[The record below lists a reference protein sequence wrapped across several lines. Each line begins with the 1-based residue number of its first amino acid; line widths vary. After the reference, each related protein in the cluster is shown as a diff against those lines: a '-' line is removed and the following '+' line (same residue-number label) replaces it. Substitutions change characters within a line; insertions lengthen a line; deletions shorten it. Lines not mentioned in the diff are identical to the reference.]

1 MHAVSGTTVGMFTL
15 IGVERLNFRY
25 FSASANFYVQTTLFP
40 MSKSDLKDRSDGD
53 LIQLY
58 VQRRNESDA
67 ALRVLIER
75 HNQKMFDR
83 FLSKVHDKTIAS
95 DLVQELWTKVAA
107 NLHRY
112 KDEGKFEHYLS
123 KLHSNVRI
131 DFYRKSG
138 RDKDVFVD
146 NQAARTTSDLAN
158 GDNEF
163 YADNY
168 EDPGQ
173 DAEQQVSNDA
183 LAKYLSEVLIPA
195 LPIEQRA
202 AWLLRHESE
211 YWEPARRFEWCH
223 LAKLNNLTEEQTA
236 AIFDSARHKLMT
248 TATTGNHSA
257 LEEIELLVFLVWT
270 QAQRLDKSQK
280 FTWDYFAEILG
291 QPVNTMKTRYR
302 TAQKSLQKSLAEY
315 MQS

>member
-1 MHAVSGTTVGMFTL
+1 LAWAPLSPMTYSNLKDSSDSEL
-15 IGVERLNFRY
+15 IQR
-25 FSASANFYVQTTLFP
+25 YVQH
-40 MSKSDLKDRSDGD
+40 RSD
-53 LIQLY
+53 
-58 VQRRNESDA
+58 SDS

-75 HNQKMFDR
+75 HNQQMFDR
-83 FLSKVHDKTIAS
+83 FLAKVHDKAIAA

-138 RDKDVFVD
+138 REKELFVD
-146 NQAARTTSDLAN
+146 NQRGGKSDGFAEKAEQYYT
-158 GDNEF
+158 DS
-163 YADNY
+163 YQ
-168 EDPGQ
+168 DPAQ
-173 DAEQQVSNDA
+173 DAEQYVGNDA
-183 LAKYLSEVLIPA
+183 LAKYLTNVLIPA

-211 YWEPARRFEWCH
+211 YWEPARRLEWRH
-223 LAKLNNLTEEQTA
+223 LAELNNLTEAQTA
-236 AIFDSARHKLMT
+236 AIFESARKKLMT
-248 TATTGNHSA
+248 SSATGKDSV

-270 QAQRLDKSQK
+270 QAQRLDKAQK
-280 FTWDYFAEILG
+280 FTWTYFADLLG

-302 TAQKSLQKSLAEY
+302 TAQKSLQKSLNEY
-315 MQS
+315 MQC

>member
-1 MHAVSGTTVGMFTL
+1 MTNSNL
-15 IGVERLNFRY
+15 KE
-25 FSASANFYVQTTLFP
+25 S
-40 MSKSDLKDRSDGD
+40 SDAE

-58 VQRRNESDA
+58 VAHRSESDA

-75 HNQKMFDR
+75 HNQQMFDR
-83 FLSKVHDKTIAS
+83 YMAKVHDKTIAS

-123 KLHSNVRI
+123 RLHSNVRI

-138 RDKDVFVD
+138 KDKALFVD
-146 NQAARTTSDLAN
+146 NQGGHTTDDFAES
-158 GDNEF
+158 DNE
-163 YADNY
+163 YYTDNH
-168 EDPGQ
+168 EDPAQ
-173 DAEQQVSNDA
+173 NAEEQVSNDA
-183 LAKYLSEVLIPA
+183 LAEYLSGVLIPA
-195 LPIEQRA
+195 LPVEQRA

-211 YWEPARRFEWCH
+211 YWEPARRFEWRH
-223 LAKLNNLTEEQTA
+223 LAELNNLTEEQTA
-236 AIFDSARHKLMT
+236 AIFESARHKLMT
-248 TATTGNHSA
+248 TTTNGSKGT

-270 QAQRLDKSQK
+270 QAQRLDKAQK
-280 FTWDYFAEILG
+280 FTWDYFAELLG

-302 TAQKSLQKSLAEY
+302 TAQKSLQQSLTEY

>member
-1 MHAVSGTTVGMFTL
+1 MTKA
-15 IGVERLNFRY
+15 
-25 FSASANFYVQTTLFP
+25 
-40 MSKSDLKDRSDGD
+40 DLKESTDGE

-58 VQRRNESDA
+58 VQHRSESDA
-67 ALRVLIER
+67 ALRALIER
-75 HNQKMFDR
+75 HNQQMFDR
-83 FLSKVHDKTIAS
+83 FLAKVHDKTIAS

-138 RDKDVFVD
+138 RDRDIFVD
-146 NQAARTTSDLAN
+146 NQAARSTSDFAES
-158 GDNEF
+158 DDE
-163 YADNY
+163 YYSDNY

-173 DAEQQVSNDA
+173 NAEEQVSNDA
-183 LAKYLSEVLIPA
+183 MAEYLSQVLIPA
-195 LPIEQRA
+195 LPVEQRA

-211 YWEPARRFEWCH
+211 YWEPDTRFEWRH
-223 LAKLNNLTEEQTA
+223 LAELNNLSEPETA
-236 AIFDSARHKLMT
+236 AIFESARHKLMT
-248 TATTGNHSA
+248 ATSTGNNNT

-270 QAQRLDKSQK
+270 QAQRQDKSQK
-280 FTWDYFAEILG
+280 FTWDYFAELVG

-302 TAQKSLQKSLAEY
+302 TAQKSLQKSQTCFRRGAI
-315 MQS
+315 

>member
-1 MHAVSGTTVGMFTL
+1 MTKT
-15 IGVERLNFRY
+15 
-25 FSASANFYVQTTLFP
+25 
-40 MSKSDLKDRSDGD
+40 DLKNSSDGE

-58 VQRRNESDA
+58 VQHRGESDA

-75 HNQKMFDR
+75 HNQQMFDR
-83 FLSKVHDKTIAS
+83 FLAKVHDKTIAS

-107 NLHRY
+107 SLPRY

-123 KLHSNVRI
+123 RLHSNVRI

-138 RDKDVFVD
+138 REKDVFVD
-146 NQAARTTSDLAN
+146 NQAMRSSSDFTES
-158 GDNEF
+158 DND
-163 YADNY
+163 YYTDNY

-173 DAEQQVSNDA
+173 NAEEQVSNDA

-195 LPIEQRA
+195 LPVEQRA

-211 YWEPARRFEWCH
+211 YWEPGRRFEWRH
-223 LAKLNNLTEEQTA
+223 LAELNNLTEQETA
-236 AIFDSARHKLMT
+236 AIFEAARYKLMT
-248 TATTGNHSA
+248 AVKSSADNA
-257 LEEIELLVFLVWT
+257 LEEIEVLVFLVWT

-280 FTWDYFAEILG
+280 FTWDYFAELLD

-302 TAQKSLQKSLAEY
+302 TAQKSLQKSLTEY
-315 MQS
+315 MQG

>member
-1 MHAVSGTTVGMFTL
+1 MTDS
-15 IGVERLNFRY
+15 N
-25 FSASANFYVQTTLFP
+25 
-40 MSKSDLKDRSDGD
+40 LKDRSDAE

-58 VQRRNESDA
+58 VQRRGESDG
-67 ALRVLIER
+67 ALRALIER
-75 HNQKMFDR
+75 HNQQMFDR
-83 FLSKVHDKTIAS
+83 FLAKVHDKTIAA

-107 NLHRY
+107 SLHRY

-146 NQAARTTSDLAN
+146 NKSVGAN
-158 GDNEF
+158 DDFTEGDNDY
-163 YADNY
+163 YANNL

-173 DAEQQVSNDA
+173 NTEEQVSNDA
-183 LAKYLSEVLIPA
+183 LAEYLSGVLIPA

-211 YWEPARRFEWCH
+211 YWEATQRFEWHH
-223 LAKLNNLTEEQTA
+223 LAELNNLTEHETA
-236 AIFDSARHKLMT
+236 MLFESARHKLMT
-248 TATTGNHSA
+248 ATSVGSGA
-257 LEEIELLVFLVWT
+257 LDELEILVFLVWT

-280 FTWDYFAEILG
+280 FTWDYFAQLLG

-302 TAQKSLQKSLAEY
+302 TAQMSLQKSLTEY

>member
-1 MHAVSGTTVGMFTL
+1 MT
-15 IGVERLNFRY
+15 
-25 FSASANFYVQTTLFP
+25 
-40 MSKSDLKDRSDGD
+40 KKDLKECSDSE

-58 VQRRNESDA
+58 VQHRSESDA
-67 ALRVLIER
+67 ALRALIER
-75 HNQKMFDR
+75 HNQQMFDR
-83 FLSKVHDKTIAS
+83 YLAKVHDKTVAS

-107 NLHRY
+107 SLPRY
-112 KDEGKFEHYLS
+112 RDEGKFEHYLS

-138 RDKDVFVD
+138 RDKDIFVD
-146 NQAARTTSDLAN
+146 NQATRTTSDFAES
-158 GDNEF
+158 DND
-163 YADNY
+163 YYTDNH

-173 DAEQQVSNDA
+173 NAEEQVSNDA
-183 LAKYLSEVLIPA
+183 MAEYLSTVLIPA

-211 YWEPARRFEWCH
+211 YWEPTRRLEWRH
-223 LAKLNNLTEEQTA
+223 LAELNNLTEQQTA
-236 AIFDSARHKLMT
+236 EIFESARHKLMK
-248 TATTGNHSA
+248 TGTNSA

-270 QAQRLDKSQK
+270 QAQRLEKSQK
-280 FTWDYFAEILG
+280 FTWDYFAELLG

-302 TAQKSLQKSLAEY
+302 TAQKSLQKSLSEY

>member
-1 MHAVSGTTVGMFTL
+1 MT
-15 IGVERLNFRY
+15 
-25 FSASANFYVQTTLFP
+25 
-40 MSKSDLKDRSDGD
+40 KKDLKGSSDSE

-58 VQRRNESDA
+58 VQHRTESDA

-75 HNQKMFDR
+75 HNQQMFDR
-83 FLSKVHDKTIAS
+83 FLAKVHDKTVAS

-107 NLHRY
+107 SLHRY

-138 RDKDVFVD
+138 RDKDFFVD
-146 NQAARTTSDLAN
+146 NQGSRTTSDFAES
-158 GDNEF
+158 DNE
-163 YADNY
+163 YYTDNH

-173 DAEQQVSNDA
+173 NTEEQLDHDA
-183 LAKYLSEVLIPA
+183 LARYLSEVLIPA
-195 LPIEQRA
+195 LPVEQRA
-202 AWLLRHESE
+202 AWLMRHESE
-211 YWEPARRFEWCH
+211 YWEPARRFEWRH
-223 LAKLNNLTEEQTA
+223 LAQLNNLTEDETA
-236 AIFDSARHKLMT
+236 AIFESARYKLMT
-248 TATTGNHSA
+248 SATGKNSA

-270 QAQRLDKSQK
+270 QAHRLDKSQK
-280 FTWDYFAEILG
+280 FTWDYFAELVG

-302 TAQKSLQKSLAEY
+302 TAQKSLQKSLTEY

>member
-1 MHAVSGTTVGMFTL
+1 MTKKELKDSSDSEL
-15 IGVERLNFRY
+15 IQR
-25 FSASANFYVQTTLFP
+25 YVQH
-40 MSKSDLKDRSDGD
+40 RS
-53 LIQLY
+53 
-58 VQRRNESDA
+58 ESDA

-75 HNQKMFDR
+75 HNQQMFDR
-83 FLSKVHDKTIAS
+83 YLAKVHDKTIAS

-107 NLHRY
+107 SLPRY

-138 RDKDVFVD
+138 RDKGIFVD
-146 NQAARTTSDLAN
+146 NQANRTTNDFSDN
-158 GDNEF
+158 DNEY
-163 YADNY
+163 YADNH

-173 DAEQQVSNDA
+173 NAEEQVSNDA

-195 LPIEQRA
+195 LPVEQRV

-211 YWEPARRFEWCH
+211 YWEPTRRLEWRH
-223 LAKLNNLTEEQTA
+223 LAELNNLTEEKTA
-236 AIFDSARHKLMT
+236 MIFESARHKLMT
-248 TATTGNHSA
+248 AGTTSGNSA

-280 FTWDYFAEILG
+280 FTWDYFAELLG

-302 TAQKSLQKSLAEY
+302 TAQKSLQQSLTEY